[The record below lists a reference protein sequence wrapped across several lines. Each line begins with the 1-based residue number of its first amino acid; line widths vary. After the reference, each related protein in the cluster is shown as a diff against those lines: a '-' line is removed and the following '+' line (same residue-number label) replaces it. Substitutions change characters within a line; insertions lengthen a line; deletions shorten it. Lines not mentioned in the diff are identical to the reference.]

1 MPIELLDSKLKE
13 SEMIRTNT
21 VVAALVF
28 ALAVSPHAR
37 AEQDGFLHAHGQPLF
52 PIGFYSAPEDEAAYA
67 DMAEAGVNLIR
78 CGGVA
83 DLDRAHGYGLN
94 GWISLPMSGELTP
107 EGEKQIMD
115 VLDHPALAVW
125 EGPDEMV
132 WNFTAYSGL
141 FRDGT
146 HERKGAWSEQ
156 TPKAVAFAEQQAAT
170 IMPNVQRWTARI
182 RELDAQKRPIWF
194 NEAYTSDVLYMRQ
207 YLGAVDI
214 TGCDLYPVKS
224 VSRNIAE
231 VGDFTERFNQVGKG
245 KPVWMVLQAFSW
257 HEVKTEE
264 ALPPVYPTF
273 AESRFMAWNA
283 ITHGAKGVLYWGS
296 SYTKN
301 QDFIQ
306 SLYAVTSELAGLQ
319 PFLTAPDESGVS
331 LNLIEEPTLEKRRGV
346 SRIARY
352 VENEGLVVLVN
363 EDDVPHFGTEVQGL
377 DALKGRTMHQLHGNE
392 ACEVV
397 DGAFVTRLLP
407 REVKI
412 FSTTLE
418 VASTRLAG
426 RDFGLTE

>member
-1 MPIELLDSKLKE
+1 MYRI
-13 SEMIRTNT
+13 NT
-21 VVAALVF
+21 VAAAMVF
-28 ALAVSPHAR
+28 ALAVSPLAH
-37 AEQDGFLHAHGQPLF
+37 AEQDGFLHTHGQPLF
-52 PIGFYSAPEDEAAYA
+52 PIGFYSAPEDETAYA

-78 CGGVA
+78 CGDVA

-146 HERKGAWSEQ
+146 HERKGAWWEQ
-156 TPKAVAFAEQQAAT
+156 TPKAVTFAEQQAAT
-170 IMPNVQRWTARI
+170 IMPNVQRWAARI

-194 NEAYTSDVLYMRQ
+194 NEAYTSDTLYMRQ

-245 KPVWMVLQAFSW
+245 MPVWMVLQAFSW

-264 ALPPVYPTF
+264 ALPPVYPSF
-273 AESRFMAWNA
+273 LESRFMAWNA
-283 ITHGAKGVLYWGS
+283 ITHGAEGVLYWGS

-306 SLYAVTSELAGLQ
+306 SLYAVTSELAAVQ
-319 PFLTAPDESGVS
+319 PFLTAPEAHGVS
-331 LNLIEEPTLEKRRGV
+331 INLIEEPTVEKRRGV
-346 SRIARY
+346 SKIVRY
-352 VENEGLVVLVN
+352 ASGEALVVLVN
-363 EDDVPHFGTEVQGL
+363 EDDVTHFGTEVQGL
-377 DALKGRTMHQLHGNE
+377 DGLNGRSLNLLYGSETP
-392 ACEVV
+392 VV
-397 DGAFVTRLLP
+397 LEGAFLTRLLP
-407 REVKI
+407 HEVKV
-412 FSTTLE
+412 FSTTQE
-418 VASTRLAG
+418 VASTRLTG
-426 RDFGLTE
+426 RDFGKAE